1 MTIGGTTAA
10 GIAASVRD
18 LVGAGRIGPGDLLP
32 PIRALAAELGVNRN
46 TVAAAYKQL
55 VAAGVAETHG
65 RGGTAIA
72 ALPDVA
78 RDGAAPAA
86 RDVARRGAPPAAP
99 ARGADS
105 RRGTSPAAS
114 AGGAATAPPRAV
126 VDLAGGNPDPALL
139 PDITPYLAGY
149 SPAFYGAPPELPALV
164 EIARERFEV
173 DGAIVVT
180 HGAVDAIERLL
191 AAHLTRGDAV
201 AVEDPCFLAHI
212 STLRLAGFVA
222 LPVAVDAAGMTPDG
236 LERALEAGAR
246 AVICTP
252 RAQNPT
258 GASVTAARA
267 AELRGVLE
275 RFPHALV
282 VEDDHFWALTTA
294 PYQRVTP
301 DSSPRWA
308 LVRSVAKFLGP
319 DLRVALVA
327 TDDVTAKRL
336 HARLGPATTWVS
348 HLLQHAVAGLLTDP
362 AIEALRLRARD
373 TYAARAALL
382 GGAGGLN
389 AWIETD
395 VRAEALAARGWRV
408 RPAAAFAVGEPLRA
422 IRVTTSTLTPD
433 QAAAFMAD
441 LKETTACSPA

>member
-1 MTIGGTTAA
+1 MKIGGTTAA

-18 LVGAGRIGPGDLLP
+18 LVGAGRIGPGELLP
-32 PIRALAAELGVNRN
+32 PIRTLAAELGVNRN

-72 ALPDVA
+72 GVPDVE
-78 RDGAAPAA
+78 RDGASP
-86 RDVARRGAPPAAP
+86 RREL
-99 ARGADS
+99 
-105 RRGTSPAAS
+105 
-114 AGGAATAPPRAV
+114 
-126 VDLAGGNPDPALL
+126 VDLAGGNPDPGLL
-139 PDITPYLAGY
+139 PDVAPYLAGY
-149 SPAFYGAPPELPALV
+149 APALYGAAPELPQLV
-164 EIARERFEV
+164 EVARAHVEV
-173 DGAIVVT
+173 PGEIVVT

-212 STLRLAGFVA
+212 STLRLNGFVA
-222 LPVAVDAAGMTPDG
+222 LPVAVDASGMRADG
-236 LERALEAGAR
+236 LERALAAGAR

-258 GASVTAARA
+258 GASLTAARA
-267 AELRGVLE
+267 AELRAVLDA
-275 RFPHALV
+275 FPHALV
-282 VEDDHFWALTTA
+282 IEDDHFWALA
-294 PYQRVTP
+294 ASPYRRVTP
-301 DSSPRWA
+301 ESSPRWA

-319 DLRVALVA
+319 DLRVALVMTDEA
-327 TDDVTAKRL
+327 TAERL

-348 HLLQHAVAGLLTDP
+348 HLLQHAVAGMLADP

-373 TYAARAALL
+373 AYAERAALL
-382 GGAGGLN
+382 GGAAGLN

-395 VRAEALAARGWRV
+395 ATAEALAARGWRV
-408 RPAAAFAVGEPLRA
+408 RPAAAFAVGEPRHA

-433 QAAAFMAD
+433 QAAAFSAA
-441 LKETTACSPA
+441 LKETAPCSPA